1 VGRLHSR
8 IYVHSLL
15 VLLVV
20 AGATIGV
27 FALGARGPFQH
38 EPAERLARYFA
49 AVIGEQ
55 FHDSEAL
62 GRRLQALHDELEVN
76 VAVRDLTGRVVGA
89 AGGEVPVLDAAD
101 TAKVRAGRVVIS
113 PHRVWHAA
121 VLVRDPSSGAPLG
134 ILTAS
139 SRRPGGLHGLLGP
152 LFAITLILIVVAL
165 ATRPL
170 ARRIARPLERLTE
183 AARRLGGGD
192 LSARVPTLS
201 RGGRW
206 GRRGRSGADEL
217 GELTR
222 AFNEMAERVER
233 TVRGQ
238 QELFANVSHELR
250 SPLTR
255 VRMALELVP
264 RDAGDGEARL
274 RDIERDLTD
283 LDRVIEDVLTASR
296 LEMTG
301 LPTRL
306 ESVDVPALLGELA
319 ERARHDPLLAGR
331 RVDVVTGPSLALVAD
346 GVLLK
351 RALWNLVEN
360 AAKYGAPP
368 ITLAAALEGDAVVLS
383 VSDDG
388 PGIAPEERE
397 LVLAPFYRGER
408 ARSPGGAAGVGLGL
422 TLARRVAEV
431 HGGSIRIGPRATENG
446 RDVGCRVSITIPRQS

>member
-38 EPAERLARYFA
+38 EPAERLARYVA
-49 AVIGEQ
+49 ALVGEQ

-62 GRRLQALHDELEVN
+62 ARRLRALHDELEVN

-89 AGGEVPVLDAAD
+89 AGGEVPALDAAD
-101 TAKVRAGRVVIS
+101 TAKVRAGRVVIA

-121 VLVRDPSSGAPLG
+121 VLVRDPRSGAPLG

-139 SRRPGGLHGLLGP
+139 SRRPGGIHGLLGP
-152 LFAITLILIVVAL
+152 LVAITLILIVVAL

-183 AARRLGGGD
+183 TARRLGGGD
-192 LSARVPTLS
+192 LSARVPTPAHA
-201 RGGRW
+201 RRW
-206 GRRGRSGADEL
+206 GRRGRAGVDEL

-238 QELFANVSHELR
+238 QELLANVSHELR

-264 RDAGDGEARL
+264 RDAGGEARL
-274 RDIERDLTD
+274 RDVERDLTD

-296 LEMTG
+296 LELTG

-306 ESVDVPALLGELA
+306 ESIDVPALLGELA

-331 RVDVVTGPSLALVAD
+331 DVDVVTGPPLALVAD

-368 ITLAAALEGDAVVLS
+368 ITLAAAVEGDAIVLS
-383 VSDDG
+383 VSDNG
-388 PGIAPEERE
+388 PGVAPDDRER
-397 LVLAPFYRGER
+397 VLAPFYRGDR
-408 ARSPGGAAGVGLGL
+408 ARTRDGVAGVGLGL

-446 RDVGCRVSITIPRQS
+446 RDVGCRVAITIPRQS